1 MKIIQDLMIILNADE
16 GKIITDGQG
25 NYGHTVYLG
34 IYDSPSNWYE
44 INEEEV
50 PPNELVIEDN
60 LSNETTI

>member
-1 MKIIQDLMIILNADE
+1 MKIIQDLMIILKADE
-16 GKIITDGQG
+16 GKVITDGQG

-50 PPNELVIEDN
+50 PPDELVTKNNISD
-60 LSNETTI
+60 

>member
-1 MKIIQDLMIILNADE
+1 MKITQDLMIILNADE
-16 GKIITDGQG
+16 GKVITDGQG

-50 PPNELVIEDN
+50 PPNELVAKNNIPD
-60 LSNETTI
+60 